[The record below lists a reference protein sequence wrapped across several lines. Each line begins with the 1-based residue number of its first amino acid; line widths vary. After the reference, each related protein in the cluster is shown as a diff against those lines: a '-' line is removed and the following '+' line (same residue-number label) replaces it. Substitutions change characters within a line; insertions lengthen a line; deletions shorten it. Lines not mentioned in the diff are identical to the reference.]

1 MKKICSYLS
10 VMLVALLICFAAIR
24 PIQAAKNYQII
35 VNDYE
40 NLLTDQEE
48 TNLKEKMAEIA
59 EYGNVAFV
67 SASQY
72 DDTAKYAK
80 STYRSYF
87 GTDSGLLFLIDM
99 GRRNI
104 WIFSDGAVYR
114 VVNKAYANIITD
126 NVYRYASR
134 GDYYECAWQ
143 VYDQA
148 ATLLSGGRI
157 AQPMKYISNALI
169 ALVAALLINFV
180 ILVIQRN
187 NGTVSITDTA
197 AAMTATVGVHVLSK
211 EMTKRKRH
219 HHVES
224 DGGGSSGG
232 GGGGGGGGG
241 SSGGGGGHS
250 F

>member
-40 NLLTDQEE
+40 DLLTDQEE

-104 WIFSDGAVYR
+104 WIFKKEKNTNQQVKKL
-114 VVNKAYANIITD
+114 NTKPCIIIWQFALRIRTS
-126 NVYRYASR
+126 YC
-134 GDYYECAWQ
+134 YE
-143 VYDQA
+143 
-148 ATLLSGGRI
+148 
-157 AQPMKYISNALI
+157 P
-169 ALVAALLINFV
+169 
-180 ILVIQRN
+180 
-187 NGTVSITDTA
+187 
-197 AAMTATVGVHVLSK
+197 
-211 EMTKRKRH
+211 
-219 HHVES
+219 
-224 DGGGSSGG
+224 
-232 GGGGGGGGG
+232 
-241 SSGGGGGHS
+241 
-250 F
+250 